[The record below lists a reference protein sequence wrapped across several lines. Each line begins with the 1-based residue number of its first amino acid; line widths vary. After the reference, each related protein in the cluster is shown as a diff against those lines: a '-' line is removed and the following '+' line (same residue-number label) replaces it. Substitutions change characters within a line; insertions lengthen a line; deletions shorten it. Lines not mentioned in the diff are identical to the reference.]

1 MPKKKHRTQ
10 QACIH
15 LYNLPVPPAGHP
27 TPRPP
32 DPRPKNAKRTQSR
45 PTAPYFHETNPI
57 SSAPSPPHDEK
68 IRNEPN
74 LIPAPPPH
82 NPNMQNEPNFRRDHR
97 PTTQK
102 RETNPISATPD
113 LWRTKKSKRTQSHP
127 PLVPHASCLVPQK
140 TRNEPNSCPAPQ
152 KRRRL
157 RDMQIQKHRT
167 SPPSSTAPKIPAARR
182 FYSRSV
188 TAKTI
193 SKRSNAS
200 TCPASSRGPNTSAS
214 YAVTA

>member
-140 TRNEPNSCPAPQ
+140 TRNEPNLSYRWRLAGFPNPQ
-152 KRRRL
+152 QTSDRTPCNVYQLERRYWNSVNKRAL
-157 RDMQIQKHRT
+157 SIQDT
-167 SPPSSTAPKIPAARR
+167 PQP
-182 FYSRSV
+182 
-188 TAKTI
+188 
-193 SKRSNAS
+193 
-200 TCPASSRGPNTSAS
+200 
-214 YAVTA
+214 